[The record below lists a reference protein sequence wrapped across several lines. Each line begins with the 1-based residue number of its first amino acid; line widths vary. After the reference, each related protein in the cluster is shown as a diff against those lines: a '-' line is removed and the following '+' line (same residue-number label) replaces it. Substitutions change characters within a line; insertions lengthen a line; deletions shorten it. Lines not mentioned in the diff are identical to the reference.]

1 VAQML
6 GRGLAKLVL
15 GLLKSV
21 LALVFG
27 LLKGLA
33 SPVTNLIVRRR
44 RAARRKRDLGAVKKD
59 WSALLKGKTGKQG
72 RGIAKRTR
80 RRLEKRGRR
89 FKKRLP

>member
-15 GLLKSV
+15 GLLESV

-33 SPVTNLIVRRR
+33 SPVTNLIARRR
-44 RAARRKRDLGAVKKD
+44 RVVRRKRDLAAVKKI
-59 WSALLKGKTGKQG
+59 G
-72 RGIAKRTR
+72 
-80 RRLEKRGRR
+80 
-89 FKKRLP
+89 LPC

>member
-1 VAQML
+1 VSQML

-33 SPVTNLIVRRR
+33 SPVTNLIVGRR
-44 RAARRKRDLGAVKKD
+44 RAARRKRDLAAVKKD
-59 WSALLKGKTGKQG
+59 WSALLKGKTG

-80 RRLEKRGRR
+80 RRMEKRGRR